1 MVVSPILYVF
11 TMVPFSKVTS
21 PVATFPAQLS
31 SNSLLIGKVRVL
43 SPVPFSIL
51 SNIASDRG
59 GMDNREIWVDS
70 SAIIG
75 NISHI
80 SFVSISMV
88 VDMLGTAIRKSNR
101 VRSSSVTSTIT
112 SLSSVEVG
120 LGVVI
125 SNSIGVSVRRGLIRV
140 SNGSM
145 DNRCMVSRGCMD
157 KRGMV
162 SGSGMDYWGM
172 VDRRSMVG
180 RAMTK
185 NSPSSMKTVRRVS
198 NGSNTSSE
206 SLGLNGA
213 SMLSL
218 EWLGH

>member
-1 MVVSPILYVF
+1 
-11 TMVPFSKVTS
+11 
-21 PVATFPAQLS
+21 
-31 SNSLLIGKVRVL
+31 
-43 SPVPFSIL
+43 
-51 SNIASDRG
+51 
-59 GMDNREIWVDS
+59 
-70 SAIIG
+70 
-75 NISHI
+75 
-80 SFVSISMV
+80 MV

-145 DNRCMVSRGCMD
+145 DKWGMVSWGGMDNRCMVSRGCMD

-162 SGSGMDYWGM
+162 SWSSMDYWGM
-172 VDRRSMVG
+172 IDRSSMVG

-198 NGSNTSSE
+198 NGSNTGSE
-206 SLGLNGA
+206 SLGLNSA
-213 SMLSL
+213 Y
-218 EWLGH
+218 

>member
-1 MVVSPILYVF
+1 
-11 TMVPFSKVTS
+11 
-21 PVATFPAQLS
+21 
-31 SNSLLIGKVRVL
+31 
-43 SPVPFSIL
+43 
-51 SNIASDRG
+51 
-59 GMDNREIWVDS
+59 MDNWEIWVDS

-75 NISHI
+75 NISNI
-80 SFVSISMV
+80 SFISISPV

-125 SNSIGVSVRRGLIRV
+125 SNSIGVSVRRRLIRV

-145 DNRCMVSRGCMD
+145 DKWCMDNRGMVSWCCMDKRGMVGWGCMD
-157 KRGMV
+157 KRGMI
-162 SGSGMDYWGM
+162 SWSGM
-172 VDRRSMVG
+172 VDRGSMVG
-180 RAMTK
+180 WAMTK

-198 NGSNTSSE
+198 NGSNTGSE

-213 SMLSL
+213 SVFSL
-218 EWLGH
+218 VWLGH

>member
-1 MVVSPILYVF
+1 
-11 TMVPFSKVTS
+11 
-21 PVATFPAQLS
+21 
-31 SNSLLIGKVRVL
+31 
-43 SPVPFSIL
+43 
-51 SNIASDRG
+51 
-59 GMDNREIWVDS
+59 
-70 SAIIG
+70 
-75 NISHI
+75 
-80 SFVSISMV
+80 
-88 VDMLGTAIRKSNR
+88 MLGTAIRKSNR

-145 DNRCMVSRGCMD
+145 DEWGMVSWGCMD

-162 SGSGMDYWGM
+162 SWSSMDYWGM
-172 VDRRSMVG
+172 VDRGSMVG

-198 NGSNTSSE
+198 NGSNTGSE

-213 SMLSL
+213 SVLSL
-218 EWLGH
+218 VWLGH